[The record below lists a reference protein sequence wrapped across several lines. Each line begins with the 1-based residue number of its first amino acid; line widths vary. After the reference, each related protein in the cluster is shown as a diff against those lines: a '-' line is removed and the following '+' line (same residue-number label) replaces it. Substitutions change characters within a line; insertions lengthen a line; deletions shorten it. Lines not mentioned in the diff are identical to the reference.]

1 MYIWPTPNCK
11 TLSKHKYEIVKHL
24 KSCYEISKKK
34 KSLADNKV
42 CDVSKKTFAKK
53 SNRDK
58 HIRQFHGSRFQI
70 SDEVPDEIA
79 TDYDDLSNDVPTM
92 VVPTRFFLE
101 NV

>member
-42 CDVSKKTFAKK
+42 CDVSKKTFAKIDMIDIFA
-53 SNRDK
+53 NFMALD
-58 HIRQFHGSRFQI
+58 SRSVMKF
-70 SDEVPDEIA
+70 
-79 TDYDDLSNDVPTM
+79 LMKLLPTM
-92 VVPTRFFLE
+92 M
-101 NV
+101 N